1 MQKLFKISTLY
12 LLLGLVLGVFY
23 REFTKLNHFTGISV
37 LSITHTHALVLGFI
51 FFIIVLLLERNFFI
65 SKIKNFKAWLVTYN
79 IGLIY
84 LLSTLVYRGILQVK
98 GIDFNGLSH
107 ISGLGHT
114 VLGISLIWFM
124 VIVNKGI
131 KTYEEKSIENKA

>member
-1 MQKLFKISTLY
+1 M
-12 LLLGLVLGVFY
+12 
-23 REFTKLNHFTGISV
+23 

-65 SKIKNFKAWLVTYN
+65 SKIKNFKAWLVIYN

-107 ISGLGHT
+107 ISGLGHA

-131 KTYEEKSIENKA
+131 KTYENKSIENKA

>member
-12 LLLGLVLGVFY
+12 LVLGLVLGVFY
-23 REFTKLNHFTGISV
+23 REFTKLNHFVGISV
-37 LSITHTHALVLGFI
+37 LSTTHTHALVLGFI

-79 IGLIY
+79 VGLIY
-84 LLSTLVYRGILQVK
+84 LLSTLVYRGVLQVQ

-107 ISGLGHT
+107 IAGLGHA
-114 VLGISLIWFM
+114 VLGISLIWFV

-131 KTYEEKSIENKA
+131 KTYEEKSIENKV

>member
-12 LLLGLVLGVFY
+12 LVLGLVLGVFY

-65 SKIKNFKAWLVTYN
+65 SKVKNFKAWLVTYN
-79 IGLIY
+79 VGLIY

-107 ISGLGHT
+107 IAGLGHAF
-114 VLGISLIWFM
+114 LGISLIWFV

>member
-12 LLLGLVLGVFY
+12 LLLGLALGVFY

-107 ISGLGHT
+107 IAGLGHAI
-114 VLGISLIWFM
+114 LGISLIWFV